1 MSRNSTDPSADA
13 IAQDRMP
20 AIPLDEMD
28 DLQRKYAEEI
38 IKGPRGAL
46 YGPFIPLLRSPEL
59 MDLAQRM
66 GEYLRFRSA
75 IGHRLSELV
84 ILLVARR
91 WTQQVEWHIHAPIA
105 LQAGIEPRV
114 VQAIAEGRRP
124 AEMSDDEAI
133 VYDFCDELHANG
145 SVTDLTYNR
154 ALTRFG
160 EKGIIDMIG
169 IDGYYTFL
177 AMVMNATRTA
187 VPEGKAGALRP
198 LRERMRE
205 CP

>member
-1 MSRNSTDPSADA
+1 MSRNSMDPSANA

-20 AIPLDEMD
+20 AIPLGEMD

-59 MDLAQRM
+59 MHLAQRM

-75 IGHRLSELV
+75 IGNRLSELV

-91 WTQQVEWHIHAPIA
+91 WTQQVEWHIHEPIA

-114 VQAIAEGRRP
+114 VQAIAEARRP

-145 SVTDLTYNR
+145 SVSDLTYNR

-177 AMVMNATRTA
+177 AMIMNATRTA

-198 LRERMRE
+198 LPARLRE